1 MAKYHGGKGV
11 LYMSTT
17 GTGTAASIGGV
28 SEFNSNFTRDR
39 VEVTSFG
46 DTTKTY
52 VTGLKD
58 ASATFAGFYDDTVVD
73 ELYSAANSAD
83 GVKFYFYPS
92 SDVATQYLYGSADL
106 DFSMSQTVSDAV
118 KVNGSLSARSGTAWT
133 LKTT

>member
-11 LYMSTT
+11 LYMSTS
-17 GTGTAASIGGV
+17 GTGTAASLGGV
-28 SEFNSNFTRDR
+28 SEFSANFTRDR
-39 VEVTSFG
+39 VETTAFG

-58 ASATFAGFYDDTVVD
+58 ASATFAGFYDDTFID
-73 ELYSAANSAD
+73 EMYTAANSAD

-92 SDVATQYLYGSADL
+92 SDATAQYLYGTADF

-118 KVNGSLSARSGTAWT
+118 KVNGSMSARSGTAWT
-133 LKTT
+133 LKTS